1 MQVIVPL
8 GPSIPPPY
16 SSSAHLP
23 THYVHRLISQFN
35 MPPDAPPGEAS
46 WPAIIQV
53 LRFFNT
59 ECNIIVWPLF
69 GFLTYRGQT
78 YGSAV
83 SLPSNDSGVATFEK
97 IGLFDLPDGKFFQ
110 VFVFAST
117 LFLHNITWMQL
128 MTLNL
133 QVVFAFAPGVSG
145 AIWSNT
151 TAIPALG
158 ASFLRLTCD

>member
-1 MQVIVPL
+1 MPL
-8 GPSIPPPY
+8 
-16 SSSAHLP
+16 
-23 THYVHRLISQFN
+23 N
-35 MPPDAPPGEAS
+35 APPGEAS
-46 WPAIIQV
+46 WPAILQV
-53 LRFFNT
+53 LLFYT
-59 ECNIIVWPLF
+59 ECNVLLWPLL
-69 GFLTYRGQT
+69 GFLTYREQT

-83 SLPSNDSGVATFEK
+83 SLPSNDSGIASFEK

-117 LFLHNITWMQL
+117 LFLLNIMWMQL
-128 MTLNL
+128 MPLNF

-145 AIWSNT
+145 AIWSNN